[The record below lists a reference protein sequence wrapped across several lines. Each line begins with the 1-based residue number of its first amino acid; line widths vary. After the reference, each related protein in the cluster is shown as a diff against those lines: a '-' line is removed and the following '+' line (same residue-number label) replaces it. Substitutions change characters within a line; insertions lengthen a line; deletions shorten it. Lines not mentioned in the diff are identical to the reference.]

1 MALYTLYVQYAG
13 RPPETK
19 SFDKET
25 IVIGRDVGDI
35 ALLDPQVSGRH
46 AELRFQGGKLV
57 YQDLGSTN
65 GSFLPSGERVSGPV
79 DLAIGQSIRL
89 GQSVITVQH
98 IDFPGAVAQSRTM
111 FAGAGSAPPPGQQ
124 QQQPPAGFAA
134 PAGPPIPGAQ

>member
-46 AELRFQGGKLV
+46 AELRFQSGKLMF
-57 YQDLGSTN
+57 QDLGSTN
-65 GSFLPSGERVSGPV
+65 GSFLPSGERVSGPIE
-79 DLAIGQSIRL
+79 LGIGNIQWLSTHRVLQREL
-89 GQSVITVQH
+89 GRY
-98 IDFPGAVAQSRTM
+98 VA
-111 FAGAGSAPPPGQQ
+111 
-124 QQQPPAGFAA
+124 
-134 PAGPPIPGAQ
+134 